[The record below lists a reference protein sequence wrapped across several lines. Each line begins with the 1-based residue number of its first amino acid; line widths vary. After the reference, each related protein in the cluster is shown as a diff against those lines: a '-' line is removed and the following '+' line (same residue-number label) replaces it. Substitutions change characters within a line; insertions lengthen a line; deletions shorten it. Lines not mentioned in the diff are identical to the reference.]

1 MKLKFLFFITWL
13 LCFNFAMAQ
22 SPGGVSAGLKAWYKA
37 DAHTAQPSGWPDQSG
52 NAKHLISGG
61 VNPTWTA
68 GTATFNFNPVFNFTG
83 ASNTYFYTTSGI
95 MGSTTSA
102 GSVFGVAKNN
112 GTTGWQTLYGFG
124 DDDPNLQQQTAGL
137 TYNIWR
143 DNGLTNTFGSGINTS
158 PTHIPNMFWNASG
171 GTQGQH
177 NGTYSSVV
185 TTGAA
190 IADNLFV
197 VGTEGLLV
205 PGTGY
210 EQYEG
215 KIPEVIVYNQNLTGT
230 TDAQKIN
237 SYLGIKYGV
246 TLSHNYLTSNGTTI
260 YSVASYGSNITGIG
274 RDDASALYQK
284 QSTSVSS
291 KCGLV
296 IGLGSNL
303 FNTNQANTNTLTN
316 NQFLVVGNN
325 GLGEQLNTSLAFFAP
340 GGQINNRFASIW
352 KVQNTGSVGLVTIAI
367 TAGLENL
374 HLVRS
379 TDATI
384 TTTDEFIAMTG
395 SATINGVSYNT
406 AQITLNNGDFFTF
419 AGYAAAGPGGVS
431 NNLLGWF
438 VAGDINDNDNT
449 DVTTWESSGAGSMTL
464 VNERAA
470 FIPKLYKTNSAYL
483 VNFNPTVRFTGTWAS
498 TVYMR
503 STTTYPSNP
512 GSIYA
517 GMKILNNNLNGKFG
531 WNATMDY
538 NGIHITNLGTSNCW
552 TLYGSTLTDPRIIT
566 ANTTSVVGG
575 TWTNSPSNS
584 RLISVDG
591 AVSTNTSAPWIITDY
606 YGIGSDNNY
615 STGAMDD
622 LYGDNVVYSDALSD
636 ADRYRLESYLAVKYG
651 VTLRSGTT
659 TGQFNYVNSSST
671 VIWNGTSN
679 AAYHNN
685 VFGIGRDLSG
695 GLNQKVS
702 KSINTGSIIT
712 AASTNNF
719 TSNNYDGSRNSMSNG
734 QFVMFGDNN
743 NSSTALTALNP
754 VSCPALSDGMFRI
767 AKEWRVQETGVTGPV
782 WIEVDLST
790 YSINSEIILYFGD
803 NAGINGNSGIISAY
817 SFVGGKA
824 VFYVDFKDNGVQYF
838 TIAGK
843 SGPSTCATCIG
854 GKYVIKQG
862 ASWNTNTKKASDSTS
877 WFSYGVDGE
886 NTTLLAKNTVTYTT
900 PSNQW
905 VNAWYPTNYG
915 TSALM
920 PHVGNTGSS
929 ASKVLYKT
937 ELNRA
942 GKVSFE
948 LAGINEWFGNKVKVV
963 VRGYCGTNLIMPTLT
978 PKVTTWDKMFNSH
991 SITSNTALGKKYYM
1005 GLSYYST
1012 IKVNFSKPV
1021 ERIEIEYTVERS
1033 PVYYTFFW
1041 LTVGDMKV
1049 ECGTPIEP
1057 NKDNVFIKQSFEED
1071 TMSSCNAAT
1080 MKLNI
1085 INRNCNGRTIN
1096 ITNNL
1101 PSGIEYVANSYE
1113 SDSSAVPTYA
1123 GQNFSLSNFKIP
1135 SGETNLFIKVKP
1147 SGTISSPTTFNT
1159 QSTYNVTVASGGTGA
1174 ATLSDNLSA
1183 NWGLQPTA
1191 ITFKPSVAPIMPLV
1205 AFTSNK
1211 TQDACGLVNYTI
1223 TINNNTGATMNNLQ
1237 LYSFLNLG
1245 QLLNGSLT
1253 LSSGLS
1259 GNVFPT
1265 TQNNESNFFITNM
1278 NIPVGTH
1285 TITFQTQV
1293 NQIDEFAS
1301 NSIELF
1307 YDPASNECALSSKV
1321 VANLEK
1327 KCATCMGGN
1336 GIFDMNYQ
1344 WFLGGAAARTANQ
1357 LNNIAVGNPA
1367 SGALKAN
1374 ATIVYPSSGGQSIE
1388 WLASFFPRWNGNWT
1402 ELSRFDN
1409 LNGASGKVTYSVKLK
1424 DANGNGIAAKP
1435 SFQISGIT
1443 KLSGQANIVSVKGY
1457 CGSQEVLPKLLFA
1470 YNNTAANNALYRRFT
1485 ITDST
1490 ATATGTKVYFES
1502 WDYSTMNVE
1511 FEKSVD
1517 SFVVEWSVNRAPI
1530 RKTLGYLYISDV
1542 KMLCDNK
1549 PEPNA
1554 DNVHIIASFANYNLP
1569 TCEEALI
1576 KLNIKNWNCV
1586 AKTINLSNTL
1596 PTGLQYVAN
1605 SYVGLG
1611 TETPTYSGQSF
1622 SLNNLSVPSGNS
1634 YIYVKVK
1641 TSSNTTTS
1649 YTTDF
1654 KYTVVGGTNSP
1665 NPYQSDD
1672 ESGVANFQDI
1682 VMNYTAGTMANKPS
1696 ITKSVNKCFAPS
1708 SSGDGTELTYTITVN
1723 NPSASAI
1730 NNIELLERLDG
1741 AQEFVAGS
1749 FSNPYGGT
1757 VNNYATD
1764 KNILYITG
1772 MTIPANTVNGT
1783 ISFKVLTKNTDSSI
1797 SNQVAM
1803 TIDPESACGSANRV
1817 LSNELIVIR
1826 CPYCVKDP
1834 ISGTPNS
1841 LGSVGF
1847 TTQSKQAGWPDNV
1860 PNAALVLES
1869 SNKGFVITRMTL
1881 AQRNAITGANLV
1893 EGMLIYV
1900 TDANGA
1906 GNGCFQLYN
1915 GSGWKCIE
1923 RACNN

>member
-1 MKLKFLFFITWL
+1 MKLKFLFSIAWL
-13 LCFNFAMAQ
+13 LLFNYAIAQ

-52 NAKHLISGG
+52 NGKHLSSGG

-83 ASNTYFYTTSGI
+83 ASQNYFYSTAGI
-95 MGSTTSA
+95 MGSTSSA
-102 GSVFGVAKNN
+102 GSIFGVAKNN

-124 DDDPNLQQQTAGL
+124 DDDPNLQQQSGGL
-137 TYNIWR
+137 VYNIWR
-143 DNGLTNTFGSGINTS
+143 NNALSNSFGTGINTS
-158 PTHIPNMFWNASG
+158 PAHIPNMFWSTTG
-171 GTQGQH
+171 GTQGQI
-177 NGTYSSVV
+177 NGSYSSLA
-185 TTGAA
+185 TSSGP

-205 PGTGY
+205 PGAGY

-215 KIPEVIVYNQNLTGT
+215 NIPEVIVYNQNLTGT

-246 TLSHNYLTSNGTTI
+246 SLSHNYLSSNGSTI
-260 YSVASYGSNITGIG
+260 YSVASYSSNIVGIG

-291 KCGLV
+291 ACGMV
-296 IGLGSNL
+296 IGLGANL
-303 FNTNQANTNTLTN
+303 YNTNQANTSTLSN
-316 NQFLVVGNN
+316 NQFLVAGNN

-340 GGQINNRFASIW
+340 GGQINNRFAATW
-352 KVQNTGSVGLVTIAI
+352 KVQNTGSVGIVTIAI
-367 TAGLENL
+367 PAGLENL

-384 TTTDEFIAMTG
+384 TSADEFIAMTG

-406 AQITLNNGDFFTF
+406 AQITLNNGDYFTF
-419 AGYAAAGPGGVS
+419 AGYAAAGPGGVN

-438 VAGDINDNDNT
+438 VAGDINGADNS
-449 DVTTWESSGAGSMTL
+449 DVTTWQSSGAASMTL
-464 VNERAA
+464 ENQRAA
-470 FIPKLYKTNSAYL
+470 YIPKLYKTNSAYL
-483 VNFNPTVRFTGTWAS
+483 VNFNPTVRFSGTWAN
-498 TVYMR
+498 TIFMR
-503 STTTYPSNP
+503 STNTYSSNP

-517 GMKILNNNLNGKFG
+517 GIKVLTSNRNGKFG
-531 WNATMDY
+531 WNASMDF
-538 NGIHITNLGTSNCW
+538 NGIHITNLGTTNGW
-552 TLYGSTLTDPRIIT
+552 TLYASTLSDPRVIT
-566 ANTTSVVGG
+566 PNTTNIVGG

-591 AVSTNTSAPWIITDY
+591 AITTSVSAPLVITDY
-606 YGIGSDNNY
+606 YGIGSDNNW
-615 STGAMDD
+615 SNGPMDD
-622 LYGDNVVYSDALSD
+622 LYGENIVYSSDLSD
-636 ADRYRLESYLAVKYG
+636 AERYRLESYLAIKYG
-651 VTLRSGTT
+651 VTLRNGTT
-659 TGQFNYVNSSST
+659 SGQFNYVNSSNA
-671 VIWNGTSN
+671 VIWNGNSN
-679 AAYHNN
+679 TTYHNN
-685 VFGIGRDLSG
+685 VFGIARDLYG

-702 KSINTGSIIT
+702 KTINSDAILT
-712 AASTNNF
+712 AATTNNF
-719 TSNNYDGSRNSMSNG
+719 TSNNYDGSRNSLSND

-743 NSSTALTALNP
+743 NTSTALTALSP

-782 WIEVDLST
+782 WIEVDLSG
-790 YSINSEIILYFGD
+790 YSINSEIVLYFGD
-803 NAGINGNSGIISAY
+803 NAGINGNSGIVSAY

-843 SGPSTCATCIG
+843 VGASTCATCIG

-862 ASWNTNTKKASDSTS
+862 ASWNTAIKKANDSTS
-877 WFSYGVDGE
+877 WFSYAVDGE

-905 VNAWYPTNYG
+905 VNAWYPTSYG

-920 PHVGNTGSS
+920 PHVGNTGST

-937 ELNRA
+937 ELNKA

-963 VRGYCGTNLIMPTLT
+963 VRGYCGTDLVMPIIT
-978 PKVTTWDKMFNSH
+978 PKVTTWAKRFNSH
-991 SITSNTALGKKYYM
+991 TITNNTAIGKKYYM

-1049 ECGTPIEP
+1049 ECGSPIEP

-1101 PSGIEYVANSYE
+1101 PSGIEYVADSYE

-1123 GQNFSLSNFKIP
+1123 GQNFSLSNFNIP
-1135 SGETNLFIKVKP
+1135 SGETNLYIKVKP
-1147 SGTISSPTTFNT
+1147 SSTINSITTYNT
-1159 QSTYNVTVASGGTGA
+1159 QSNYNVTVASGGTGA
-1174 ATLSDNLSA
+1174 SILSDNLSA

-1211 TQDACGLVNYTI
+1211 TQDACGLVTYTI

-1265 TQNNESNFFITNM
+1265 IQNNESNFFITNM

-1344 WFLGGAAARTANQ
+1344 WFLGGATARTTNQ
-1357 LNNIAVGNPA
+1357 LNNIAIGNPA

-1374 ATIVYPSSGGQSIE
+1374 ATVVYPSSGGQSIE

-1443 KLSGQANIVSVKGY
+1443 KLSGQANVVSVKGY

-1490 ATATGTKVYFES
+1490 ATATGTKVYFDS

-1517 SFVVEWSVNRAPI
+1517 SFVIEWAVNRAPI

-1542 KMLCDNK
+1542 KMLCDNI

-1554 DNVHIIASFANYNLP
+1554 DNVHIIASFANNNLP

-1586 AKTINLSNTL
+1586 AKTISITNTL
-1596 PTGLQYVAN
+1596 PAGLQYVAN

-1611 TETPTYSGQSF
+1611 TETPTYNGQSF
-1622 SLNNLSVPSGNS
+1622 SLSNLTVPSGNS
-1634 YIYVKVK
+1634 YIYAKVK

-1649 YTTDF
+1649 YATDF

-1672 ESGVANFQDI
+1672 ESGIDDFQDI
-1682 VMNYTAGTMANKPS
+1682 VVNYTAGTMANKPT
-1696 ITKSVNKCFAPS
+1696 ITKSVNKCFSQTAN
-1708 SSGDGTELTYTITVN
+1708 GDGTELTYTITVN
-1723 NPSASAI
+1723 NSSTSAI
-1730 NNIELLERLDG
+1730 SNVEFLERLDG
-1741 AQEFVAGS
+1741 AQEFVANS
-1749 FSNPYGGT
+1749 LSNPFGGT

-1772 MTIPANTVNGT
+1772 MTIPGSTFNNVIT
-1783 ISFKVLTKNTDSSI
+1783 FKVLTKNTDTSI
-1797 SNQVAM
+1797 SNQVTM
-1803 TIDPESACGSANRV
+1803 TVDPESACGSANRV
-1817 LSNELIVIR
+1817 FSNEVIVTK

-1834 ISGTPNS
+1834 ITGTPSTFGN
-1841 LGSVGF
+1841 VGF

-1881 AQRNAITGANLV
+1881 AQRNAITGTNLV

-1900 TDANGA
+1900 TDANGT

-1923 RACNN
+1923 RACNY

>member
-1 MKLKFLFFITWL
+1 MKLKFLFSIAWL
-13 LCFNFAMAQ
+13 LLFNYAIAQ
-22 SPGGVSAGLKAWYKA
+22 SPGGVSTGLKAWYKA
-37 DAHTAQPSGWPDQSG
+37 DAHTSQPTGWPDQSG
-52 NAKHLISGG
+52 NGKHLNSGG
-61 VNPTWTA
+61 VSPAWTA
-68 GTATFNFNPVFNFTG
+68 GTVSFNFNPVFNFTG
-83 ASNTYFYTTSGI
+83 ASNTYFYSTAGI
-95 MGSTTSA
+95 MGSTSSA
-102 GSVFGVAKNN
+102 GSIFGVAKNN
-112 GTTGWQTLYGFG
+112 GTTGYQTLYGFG
-124 DDDPNLQQQTAGL
+124 DDNPNLQQQTAGL
-137 TYNIWR
+137 VYNIWR
-143 DNGLTNTFGSGINTS
+143 TNALANTFGTNINTS

-171 GTQGQH
+171 GTQGQI
-177 NGTYSSVV
+177 NGSYSSVA
-185 TTGAA
+185 TSGAA

-197 VGTEGLLV
+197 VGTEGVFV
-205 PGTGY
+205 PGVGY

-230 TDAQKIN
+230 TEAQKIN

-246 TLSHNYLTSNGTTI
+246 SMAHNYLSSNGTTI
-260 YSVASYGSNITGIG
+260 YSVASYGANIVGIG

-291 KCGLV
+291 TCGMV
-296 IGLGSNL
+296 IGLGANL
-303 FNTNQANTNTLTN
+303 FNTNQANTSTLSN

-325 GLGEQLNTSLAFFAP
+325 GLGEQLNTTLPYMAP
-340 GGQINNRFASIW
+340 GGEVNNRFASTW
-352 KVQNTGSVGLVTIAI
+352 RVQNTGNVGMVTIAI
-367 TAGLENL
+367 PSGLENV

-384 TTTDEFIAMTG
+384 TATDEFISMTG
-395 SATINGVSYNT
+395 SATINGVSYKT
-406 AQITLNNGDFFTF
+406 AQITLNNGDYFTF
-419 AGYAAAGPGGVS
+419 AGYEAAGPGGVN

-438 VAGDINDNDNT
+438 VAGNISGNDNSDVNT
-449 DVTTWESSGAGSMTL
+449 WASSGGASMVL
-464 VNERAA
+464 ENQRPAYM
-470 FIPKLYKTNSAYL
+470 PKLYKTNSSYL
-483 VNFNPTVRFTGTWAS
+483 INFNPTVRFTGTWAG
-498 TVYMR
+498 TVYMQ
-503 STTTYPSNP
+503 SKNTHASNP

-517 GMKILNNNLNGKFG
+517 GIKVLTSNRNGKFG
-531 WNATMDY
+531 WNPSMDF
-538 NGIHITNLGTSNCW
+538 NGIHITNLGTTNGW
-552 TLYGSTLTDPRIIT
+552 TLFSSTLADSRVVTPNMTNI
-566 ANTTSVVGG
+566 VGG

-591 AVSTNTSAPWIITDY
+591 SITTSALAPLSITDN

-615 STGAMDD
+615 SSGPMDD
-622 LYGDNVVYSDALSD
+622 LYGENIVYGTDLSD
-636 ADRYRLESYLAVKYG
+636 ADRYRLESYLAIKYG

-659 TGQFNYVNSSST
+659 TGQFNYVNANNT
-671 VIWNGTSN
+671 VLWNGTSS

-685 VFGIGRDLSG
+685 VFGIGRDLNG

-702 KSINTGSIIT
+702 KTINTGGILT
-712 AASTNNF
+712 AATTNNF
-719 TSNNYDGSRNSMSNG
+719 ISNNYDGSRSSLSNG
-734 QFVMFGDNN
+734 QFVMFGDNDN
-743 NSSTALTALNP
+743 TSTALTALNP

-767 AKEWRVQETGVTGPV
+767 AKEWRVQETGVTGPI
-782 WIEVDLST
+782 WIEVDLSG
-790 YSINSEIILYFGD
+790 YNINSDIVLYFGD
-803 NAGINGNSGIISAY
+803 NAGINGNSGIVSAY
-817 SFVGGKA
+817 TFIGSKA
-824 VFYVDFKDNGVQYF
+824 VFLVDFKDNATQYF

-843 SGPSTCATCIG
+843 SNGATCATCMG

-862 ASWNTNTKKASDSTS
+862 SSWNTASKKANDSTS
-877 WFSYGVDGE
+877 WFTYAVDGE
-886 NTTLLAKNTVTYTT
+886 SNTLLAKNTVTYTT

-905 VNAWYPTNYG
+905 VNAWYPTSYG

-920 PHVGNTGSS
+920 PHVGNANGT

-937 ELNRA
+937 ELNKA

-948 LAGINEWFGNKVKVV
+948 LSGINEWFGNKVKVV
-963 VRGYCGTNLIMPTLT
+963 VRGYCGTGLVTPTIS
-978 PKVTTWDKMFNSH
+978 PKVTNWAKMFNSY
-991 SITSNTALGKKYYM
+991 SINTNTALGKKYYM
-1005 GLSYYST
+1005 GISYYST
-1012 IKVNFSKPV
+1012 IKVSFSKPV

-1049 ECGTPIEP
+1049 ECGSPIEP

-1101 PSGIEYVANSYE
+1101 PTGIEYVANSYE
-1113 SDSSAVPTYA
+1113 SDSAAAPTYA

-1135 SGETNLFIKVKP
+1135 SGETNLYVKVKP
-1147 SGTISSPTTFNT
+1147 SNTINSNTTYNT

-1174 ATLSDNLSA
+1174 SMLSDNLSA

-1205 AFTSNK
+1205 AFTSDK
-1211 TQDACGLVNYTI
+1211 TQDACGLVTYTI
-1223 TINNNTGATMNNLQ
+1223 TINNNSGATMSNLQ

-1245 QLLNGSLT
+1245 QLVNGTLT
-1253 LSSGLS
+1253 LSSGLTGS
-1259 GNVFPT
+1259 VFPT
-1265 TQNNESNFFITNM
+1265 AQNGESNFFITNM
-1278 NIPVGTH
+1278 NIPSGTH
-1285 TITFQTQV
+1285 TISFQTQV

-1321 VANLEK
+1321 VASLEK

-1336 GIFDMNYQ
+1336 GNFDMNYQ
-1344 WFLGGAAARTANQ
+1344 WYLGGASARTANQ
-1357 LNNIAVGNPA
+1357 LSNITIGNPA
-1367 SGALKAN
+1367 TGILKAD
-1374 ATIVYPSSGGQSIE
+1374 AKIEYPSSGGQSIE
-1388 WLASFFPRWNGNWT
+1388 WLASYFPRWNGNWT

-1409 LNGASGKVTYSVKLK
+1409 LNGASGKVSYSVKIK
-1424 DANGNGIAAKP
+1424 DANGNGLSAKP

-1457 CGSQEVLPKLLFA
+1457 CGSQLVLPKLLFA
-1470 YNNTAANNALYRRFT
+1470 YNNTVANNALYRRFT

-1490 ATATGTKVYFES
+1490 ATATGTKVYYDN

-1542 KMLCDNK
+1542 KMLCDNR

-1554 DNVHIIASFANYNLP
+1554 DNVHIIASFANSNLP

-1586 AKTINLSNTL
+1586 AKTINISNTL
-1596 PTGLQYVAN
+1596 PAGLQYVAN

-1611 TETPTYSGQSF
+1611 TETPTYNGQSF
-1622 SLNNLSVPSGNS
+1622 SLSNLTIPSGNS
-1634 YIYVKVK
+1634 YIYAKVK

-1649 YTTDF
+1649 YATDF

-1672 ESGVANFQDI
+1672 ESGIDDFQDI
-1682 VMNYTAGTMANKPS
+1682 VVNYTAGTMANKPT
-1696 ITKSVNKCFAPS
+1696 ITKSVNKCFSQTAN
-1708 SSGDGTELTYTITVN
+1708 GDGTELTYTITVN

-1730 NNIELLERLDG
+1730 NAVEFLERLDG
-1741 AQEFVAGS
+1741 AQEFVANS
-1749 FSNPYGGT
+1749 LINPFGGT
-1757 VNNYATD
+1757 VNDYATD

-1772 MTIPANTVNGT
+1772 MTIPANTVNGI

-1797 SNQVAM
+1797 SNQVSM
-1803 TIDPESACGSANRV
+1803 TVDPESACGSANKV
-1817 LSNELIVIR
+1817 LSNELIVVK

-1834 ISGTPNS
+1834 ITGTPSTFGN
-1841 LGSVGF
+1841 VGF

-1881 AQRNAITGANLV
+1881 AQRNAITGTNLV

-1900 TDANGA
+1900 TDANGT

-1915 GSGWKCIE
+1915 GTAWKCIE
-1923 RACNN
+1923 RACNY